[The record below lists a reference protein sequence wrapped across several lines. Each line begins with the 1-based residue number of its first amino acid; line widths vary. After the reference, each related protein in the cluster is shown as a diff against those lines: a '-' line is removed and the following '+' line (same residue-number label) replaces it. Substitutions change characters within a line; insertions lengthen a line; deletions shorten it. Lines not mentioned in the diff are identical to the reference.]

1 MYEIK
6 IIYRNNVVKTININ
20 KYDLACSKV
29 DDFVVKSNVKRVE
42 VKEVK

>member
-1 MYEIK
+1 MYEVK
-6 IIYRNNVVKTININ
+6 IIYRNNTTKTIKVN
-20 KYDLACSKV
+20 KYDLACSKA